1 MSSSS
6 GSPVADS
13 VRLAWP
19 SEAPA
24 IAELQRR
31 SWADT
36 FPAGTVSEL
45 MGVSLDEMARSW
57 AETISRPVDA
67 RLRVL
72 VAVEQHRVVGYAITL
87 PAGDPD
93 ADPLSHGEVDQLV
106 VDPVA
111 RRRGHGS
118 RLLNACVDT
127 LRADG
132 FGRGVWWVL
141 TADDDLRTFVAAA
154 GWAPDGAF
162 REIGTSEEGVRLKQV
177 RLHTDLTEAPTA

>member
-1 MSSSS
+1 MSSPADAS
-6 GSPVADS
+6 VADS

-19 SEAPA
+19 TEAPA

-31 SWADT
+31 SWAET
-36 FPAGTVSEL
+36 FPAGTVREL
-45 MGVSLDEMARSW
+45 LAVSLEDMARSW
-57 AETISRPVDA
+57 SDTISRPSDA

-93 ADPLSHGEVDQLV
+93 ADPGTDGEVDQLV
-106 VDPVA
+106 IDPVA

-132 FGRGVWWVL
+132 FGRGLWWVL
-141 TADDDLRTFVAAA
+141 AADDDLRTFVGAA
-154 GWAPDGAF
+154 GWAADGAF

-177 RLHTDLTEAPTA
+177 RLHTDLGDDPAA